1 MAEEYKEL
9 VNLSQSDQ
17 ETILE
22 TMSDSYCPIQVDD
35 RIYMIPEPVNSLID
49 RLVRQLEE
57 NGFQITTGEIIG
69 KRGN

>member
-22 TMSDSYCPIQVDD
+22 TMSDSYCPIQLDD

-69 KRGN
+69 KKGD

>member
-69 KRGN
+69 KKGN

>member
-49 RLVRQLEE
+49 RLVRQLEK

-69 KRGN
+69 KKGN